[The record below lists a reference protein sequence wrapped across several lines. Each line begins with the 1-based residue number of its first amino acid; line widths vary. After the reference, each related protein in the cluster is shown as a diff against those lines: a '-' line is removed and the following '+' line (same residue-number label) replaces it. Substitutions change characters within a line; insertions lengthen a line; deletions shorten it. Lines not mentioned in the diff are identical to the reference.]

1 MRGARKA
8 PSTRPQRVASVIQ
21 EELGLILARGGLK
34 DPRLSG
40 LITITG
46 VKLSP
51 DLKEGVVYYSVFGTD
66 EQLKS
71 TQEGLEAAAGYLK
84 TEVGRAI
91 QVRYTPR
98 LRFVYDESV
107 ARGDRIEQL
116 LREVK
121 AGGSGEPGPGTGG

>member
-1 MRGARKA
+1 VRGVRKA

-21 EELGLILARGGLK
+21 GELGMILARGELK
-34 DPRLSG
+34 DPRLAG

-71 TQEGLEAAAGYLK
+71 TQEGLDAAAGFLK

-116 LREVK
+116 LRQVRP
-121 AGGSGEPGPGTGG
+121 GGSGEPGPGTGT